1 MVREGIKN
9 KTPAHRQFSKRIP
22 SILDP
27 FEKHLFA
34 HWMNGCRSPKTLWLK
49 LQNQG
54 FSGPL
59 KSLERWARRQRLAAE
74 VAPDQLLVKRPGQGF
89 NVRMLSWLLIQEDAE
104 LSEEER
110 ALVGQ
115 IQQGC
120 SAVITARSLAQGFAR
135 DLKQHNPEP
144 LQTWLVEIVESGIL
158 VLWDSSVNCQRSRRR
173 SRACGQMGLLRRSRP

>member
-1 MVREGIKN
+1 
-9 KTPAHRQFSKRIP
+9 
-22 SILDP
+22 
-27 FEKHLFA
+27 
-34 HWMNGCRSPKTLWLK
+34 MNGCRSPKTLWLK

-135 DLKQHNPEP
+135 DLKQHNPKP
-144 LQTWLVEIVESGIL
+144 LQTWLVEAVESGIP
-158 VLWDSSVNCQRSRRR
+158 VLREFAVGLKRELPAIKAAFSSVWSNGPVEAIPPVRCRLGSR
-173 SRACGQMGLLRRSRP
+173 GHGEQD